1 MNALETATAFG
12 GARHRLRVFR
22 EMLAVWTAYMAAY
35 RFEIMLWMVATM
47 LPLIMMGVWIEA
59 GASGLFPDITAAS
72 VARYF
77 LAVFVIRQVTVVW
90 VAYEFEYFV
99 VTGRLSPVLLHPIDP
114 VWRFVFSH
122 LGEQLVRLPFFAGVL
137 AIAIALYPAALREGD
152 GWWMPSVGRALGFFG
167 LVYAAFALRFLLQY
181 TIAMLAFWIEK
192 VGGFESLSYL
202 PYLFL
207 SGMLF
212 PLEVLPPGVANV
224 LLWTPFPYLVWFP
237 AKLLVDGDVEL
248 VRGLL
253 TIGGWFVALLIL
265 NRFVWRR
272 GLAHYSAMGA

>member
-1 MNALETATAFG
+1 MRPAPAFG
-12 GARHRLRVFR
+12 SPRHRLRVGGS
-22 EMLAVWTAYMAAY
+22 LLSVWVAYMAAY

-77 LAVFVIRQVTVVW
+77 LAVFVIRQMTVVW
-90 VAYEFEYFV
+90 VAYELEYHV
-99 VTGRLSPVLLHPIDP
+99 VSGKLSPLLLHPLDP
-114 VWRFVFSH
+114 AWRFVSAH
-122 LGEQLVRLPFFAGVL
+122 LGEQLVRLPFFVAVL
-137 AIAIALYPAALREGD
+137 MVAVAVYPAAVTDAQG
-152 GWWMPSVGRALGFFG
+152 GWWVPGFGRALGFVA
-167 LVYAAFALRFLLQY
+167 LIYAAFALRFLLQY
-181 TIAMLAFWIEK
+181 TVGMLSFWVEK
-192 VGGFESLSYL
+192 ASGFEQLSYL

-212 PLEVLPPGVANV
+212 PLEVLPSGVANA

-237 AKLLVDGDVEL
+237 AKLLVDGEVEL
-248 VRGLL
+248 WRGVL
-253 TIGGWFVALLIL
+253 TIAGWLVVLLIL
-265 NRFVWRR
+265 NRVVWRR